1 MGHALSNDDLEWAVG
16 AARDLVARAVEHER
30 HMAAL
35 VQNLESDPLHV
46 VSEHG
51 RGIVLEA
58 SAVERP
64 PSHAG
69 RSTIDVLDA
78 LRQQCSTAQ
87 NQRLLAESLLT
98 QLRSAKI
105 RGTGSRQTH
114 RVLVVEDSDDNRALA
129 VDALE
134 GAGLEVATAADGLEG
149 LVAAHRLRPSVIVT
163 DITMPILDG
172 IETAR
177 LLKASSTTRRMDLI
191 AYTAKP
197 HILEGSARE
206 LFAAIVPK
214 PSSPD
219 LLVSSVMQTIRSK
232 ALDRDS

>member
-16 AARDLVARAVEHER
+16 AVRDLVARAVEHER

-35 VQNLESDPLHV
+35 VQKLESDPLHV
-46 VSEHG
+46 VGE
-51 RGIVLEA
+51 RDRRIVLEA
-58 SAVERP
+58 AVETP
-64 PSHAG
+64 PSQAG

-98 QLRSAKI
+98 KLRSAKN

-114 RVLVVEDSDDNRALA
+114 RVLVVEDTDDIRALA
-129 VDALE
+129 ADALE
-134 GAGLEVATAADGLEG
+134 RAGFEVGTAANGLEG
-149 LVAAHRLRPSVIVT
+149 LIAAHRLQPSVIVT

-177 LLKASSTTRRMDLI
+177 LLKSSSTTRGMDLI

-197 HILEGSARE
+197 HILEGSVRE

-219 LLVSSVMQTIRSK
+219 RLVSSVMQTIRSK
-232 ALDRDS
+232 SLDRDS

>member
-16 AARDLVARAVEHER
+16 AVRDLVARAVEHEQ

-35 VQNLESDPLHV
+35 VQALESDPLHV
-46 VSEHG
+46 GGEHSQEV
-51 RGIVLEA
+51 VLEF
-58 SAVERP
+58 SAETL
-64 PSHAG
+64 PSNTG
-69 RSTIDVLDA
+69 RSTIDVTAA
-78 LRQQCSTAQ
+78 LRQQCTTARK
-87 NQRLLAESLLT
+87 QRLLAESLLT

-105 RGTGSRQTH
+105 RGGGSGQIH
-114 RVLVVEDSDDNRALA
+114 RVLVVEDSADIRALA

-149 LVAAHRLRPSVIVT
+149 LVAAHRLQPSVIVT

-177 LLKASSTTRRMDLI
+177 LLKASSMTRRMALI

-197 HILEGSARE
+197 HILVGSVRE

-219 LLVSSVMQTIRSK
+219 RLVSSVMQTIRSK
-232 ALDRDS
+232 SLDRDA